1 MACNLP
7 IITSDAEGCID
18 VIDNEIWYDFKK
30 NNTKQ
35 IVSKMIEIR
44 NKKTKLKYVS
54 KSKQRIKDFALS
66 NIILEYKKI
75 LTND

>member
-1 MACNLP
+1 
-7 IITSDAEGCID
+7 
-18 VIDNEIWYDFKK
+18 
-30 NNTKQ
+30 
-35 IVSKMIEIR
+35 MIEIR

-66 NIILEYKKI
+66 NIILEYKKF

>member
-1 MACNLP
+1 MQR
-7 IITSDAEGCID
+7 GVY
-18 VIDNEIWYDFKK
+18 VIDNGKFGMIFKK